1 VTMGSVVRVAT
12 GEGVAPLADVL
23 TYRNDLVVR
32 RFRKRFDISQG
43 DADAI
48 FVELLRWLWYLAST
62 SPTPDNPEA
71 HAIDE
76 PLLIID
82 EMWHEFILVTQDYTN
97 FCNDLCRHYI
107 HHAPDSGGD
116 ARAKHEGLC
125 EIKASLAALLG
136 RKRAKYTAIYDVLGR
151 GVFVLWYL
159 EFPQR
164 FSAEVISL
172 MRKKKGGVDSG
183 APYVTDKRPQD
194 AEQEKRDLIEEA
206 LFMNLLLSLPDEG
219 GPSSTKEDGGQ
230 EAGEQG
236 WPHEGTSP
244 PTRCKS
250 V

>member
-1 VTMGSVVRVAT
+1 MTMGSVDRIAP

-76 PLLIID
+76 PLFIID
-82 EMWHEFILVTQDYTN
+82 EMWHEFIIVTRDYTK
-97 FCNDLCRHYI
+97 FCNDMCRRYI
-107 HHAPDSGGD
+107 HHVPNSGDD
-116 ARAKHEGLC
+116 ARTKHEGLC
-125 EIKASLAALLG
+125 EVKASLVALLG
-136 RKRAKYTAIYDVLGR
+136 RKRVKYTAIYDVLGKDA
-151 GVFVLWYL
+151 FVLWYL

-172 MRKKKGGVDSG
+172 MRKKTGRVDAG
-183 APYVTDKRPQD
+183 PPYVIDKRPQD
-194 AEQEKRDLIEEA
+194 AEQEKSDLIEEA
-206 LFMNLLLSLPDEG
+206 LFKNLFLSLPDKADSFG
-219 GPSSTKEDGGQ
+219 VKED
-230 EAGEQG
+230 
-236 WPHEGTSP
+236 
-244 PTRCKS
+244 
-250 V
+250 

>member
-1 VTMGSVVRVAT
+1 MTMGSAVRIAPC
-12 GEGVAPLADVL
+12 EGVAPLAEVL

-97 FCNDLCRHYI
+97 FCNDLCGRYI
-107 HHAPDSGGD
+107 HHAPGSDDEAPAG
-116 ARAKHEGLC
+116 HEGLD
-125 EIKASLAALLG
+125 EVKASLAALLG
-136 RKRAKYTAIYDVLGR
+136 RKRAKYTAIYEVLGR
-151 GVFVLWYL
+151 DAFALWHL

-164 FSAEVISL
+164 FSAKAISR
-172 MRKKKGGVDSG
+172 MRGKTDRADAVPASVAGQAPPDLEEEKG
-183 APYVTDKRPQD
+183 
-194 AEQEKRDLIEEA
+194 DLIEEA
-206 LFMNLLLSLPDEG
+206 LFMNLLRSLPD
-219 GPSSTKEDGGQ
+219 KAEDSGIAPENMG
-230 EAGEQG
+230 
-236 WPHEGTSP
+236 
-244 PTRCKS
+244 K
-250 V
+250 

>member
-1 VTMGSVVRVAT
+1 MGSAVRIAP
-12 GEGVAPLADVL
+12 GEGVAPLADTL

-76 PLLIID
+76 PLYIID
-82 EMWHEFILVTQDYTN
+82 EMWHEFIIVTQDYTN
-97 FCNDLCRHYI
+97 FCNDLCRRYI
-107 HHAPDSGGD
+107 HHVPDSGDG
-116 ARAKHEGLC
+116 ARPTHQELR
-125 EIKASLAALLG
+125 EVKASLAALLA
-136 RKRAKYTAIYDVLGR
+136 RKRAKYTAIYDILGKD
-151 GVFVLWYL
+151 VFVLWYL

-164 FSAEVISL
+164 FSAEVISR
-172 MRKKKGGVDSG
+172 MRRKIGRADAAS
-183 APYVTDKRPQD
+183 PYVTDNRPQD
-194 AEQEKRDLIEEA
+194 AGQEKEDLIEEA
-206 LFMNLLLSLPDEG
+206 LFMNLLLSVPDKAEPLGPDE
-219 GPSSTKEDGGQ
+219 DGDP

-236 WPHEGTSP
+236 CPHEGTSP
-244 PTRCKS
+244 PTRCTS